1 MAAKEKA
8 GTELAVK
15 PANAVVAA
23 PDFMDASDFGLGLE
37 GADKDSY
44 AIPFI
49 QVLQKMSPLVD
60 EDSPKRIEGAKAGML
75 YNNVTGKLYDV
86 RTKPLTVVQSFYK
99 RSFIL
104 WGARDG
110 DGGFKGEITPEEYDA
125 ILKTPGKIIEQDGK
139 GYVLDDKG
147 EYNPKK
153 SDYYAD
159 TRVHYVIVVDP
170 DTGELMPAIVSLA
183 STQIKPSKQLL
194 TQLSNKKVQ
203 VGDVKRTPP
212 TFANLIQFTTVAQQN
227 DKGSW
232 ALAKF
237 DLDGLVQDR
246 DLFEAAKEFYRAIS
260 AGEVKADH
268 SKAGGDSAAGDV
280 SGTPQSAEGF

>member
-8 GTELAVK
+8 GTEVVVK
-15 PANAVVAA
+15 APNAVVAA
-23 PDFMDASDFGLGLE
+23 PDFLGAEDFGLGFE
-37 GADKDSY
+37 GADKESY

-49 QVLQKMSPLVD
+49 QILQKMSPLVD
-60 EDSPKRIEGAKAGML
+60 EDSPKRLEGAKAGML
-75 YNNVTGKLYDV
+75 YNTVSGQLYDV
-86 RTKPLTVVQSFYK
+86 RNKPLTIVQAFYK

-125 ILKTPGKIIEQDGK
+125 ILKSGKVVEADGK

-159 TRVHYVIVVDP
+159 TRSHYVIVVDP
-170 DTGELMPAIVSLA
+170 ETGEFMPAIVSLA

-194 TQLSNKKVQ
+194 TLLQGKKVD
-203 VGDVKRTPP
+203 VGGVKRTPP
-212 TFANLIQFTTVAQQN
+212 TFANVVKLTTVAQQN
-227 DKGSW
+227 EKGSW

-237 DLDGLVQDR
+237 DLDGLVLDR
-246 DLFEAAKEFYRAIS
+246 DLFESAKEFYRAIS
-260 AGEVKADH
+260 AGEVKADY
-268 SKAGGDSAAGDV
+268 SKAGGDAAGDAV
-280 SGTPQSAEGF
+280 SGTAQSAEGF